1 MRPSGLKDTTG
12 ACVDDGSDTAGLGVK
27 SILNSG
33 HGSRFAGDRFAYGL
47 GCTSGQGATVRSSVL
62 PPKWPRWAF
71 DLLSSKTLL
80 NFIANAIEGVA
91 GGDRKGVGFTLRGKY
106 IDRNKN
112 LTIVWTPFLPI
123 LTAVRAPPRRVNPLF
138 LELSG

>member
-1 MRPSGLKDTTG
+1 
-12 ACVDDGSDTAGLGVK
+12 
-27 SILNSG
+27 
-33 HGSRFAGDRFAYGL
+33 
-47 GCTSGQGATVRSSVL
+47 VL